1 MPDAALETTWVVT
14 LVCGASGVGKTSVAE
29 PLARRYGVPLAA
41 ADDIVT
47 ALKAITT
54 PEQSPVLHHWDTH
67 PEAAN
72 WAPEQIAE
80 LHLAVSEA
88 MKPGFRAV
96 IADHVEFGAPV
107 LLEGDYLLPDLVVGF
122 GDTVRA
128 VVLQDDGS
136 QITANYLAREPN
148 GGAQTFRAGVSVV
161 LGRELALRASGA
173 AVPVIS
179 MRPWS
184 DVVDR
189 VDSSLRRIAG

>member
-1 MPDAALETTWVVT
+1 MPDGALEATWVVT

-47 ALKAITT
+47 ALKAVTT

-88 MKPGFRAV
+88 LEPGFRAV
-96 IADHVEFGAPV
+96 IADHVEFGSPV
-107 LLEGDYLLPDLVVGF
+107 LLEGDYLLPDLIAGF

-128 VVLQDDGS
+128 VVLQDEGD
-136 QITANYLAREPN
+136 QITANYLAREPDE
-148 GGAQTFRAGVSVV
+148 GAQSFRAQVSVV
-161 LGRELALRASGA
+161 LGRELGLRATAA
-173 AVPVIS
+173 AVPVVS

-189 VDSSLRRIAG
+189 VDFALRHPAA